1 MFSLKNLIKKFK
13 NKFIFIL
20 AFILVFILNLVL
32 GGISLSSFFNMFIVL
47 AEDSNIE
54 INNIDKATLLN
65 DNSKFWFKIG
75 IISILVI
82 VVIIIML
89 QGPGPFD
96 INDIPNINNIE
107 NVNNFKEIS
116 YDNFEEIDH
125 IFEDDFNKI
134 DASFKAANAKKN
146 DI

>member
-65 DNSKFWFKIG
+65 DNSKF
-75 IISILVI
+75 
-82 VVIIIML
+82 
-89 QGPGPFD
+89 
-96 INDIPNINNIE
+96 
-107 NVNNFKEIS
+107 
-116 YDNFEEIDH
+116 
-125 IFEDDFNKI
+125 
-134 DASFKAANAKKN
+134 
-146 DI
+146 